1 MALAMT
7 LQQYLVDQQ
16 IAYDVVTHDP
26 TTTASRSA
34 ETSHVPGDWLAKA
47 VIVKDEDHFLMAV
60 LPASH
65 HLRLGELSRLLDR
78 QVGLATEEEASEIFA
93 DCDTGAFPAL
103 AAAYG
108 LEAVVDDSLA
118 EQPEVYFEGGDHR
131 SLVHVSAEAFGKLT
145 EEARHGSFSSHD

>member
-7 LQQYLVDQQ
+7 LQQYLADRK

-26 TTTASRSA
+26 TTTASLSA
-34 ETSHVPGDWLAKA
+34 EKSHVPGDWLAKA
-47 VIVKDEDHFLMAV
+47 VIVKDEEHFMMAV

-78 QVGLATEEEASEIFA
+78 QVGLATEAEASLLFG
-93 DCDTGAFPAL
+93 DCETGAFPAL
-103 AAAYG
+103 GAAYG

-118 EQPEVYFEGGDHR
+118 AQPEVYFEGGDHR
-131 SLVHVSAEAFGKLT
+131 SLVHVSAEAFHRLNDS
-145 EEARHGSFSSHD
+145 ARHGSFSSHD